1 MDLLVFALLLLV
13 LLCVLLGAGLWISMS
28 LAAVGYV
35 AMAHVHPSPGLF
47 LASAYW
53 ESTGSWTLAALPM
66 FVWMGEILFR
76 TRLSEELFNGLSPWV
91 RWLPGRLLHVNILAC
106 GIFGSVSG
114 SSAATCAT
122 VSKIALP
129 ELKRR
134 GYDERVAVGSLA
146 TSGTLG
152 ILIPPSIIMVVY
164 AVAAEVSIVR
174 VFIAGC
180 LPGLIV
186 MALFSAYIAV
196 WALLN
201 PSKQPVREP
210 AMPFMEKLRQ
220 SAQLIPCAILI
231 IVVIGTMFVGWA
243 TATEAAAFGVL
254 GSLLMALGRRVGY
267 GVLALGLA
275 LGVSGMIA
283 WHQALAFVF
292 FAVLGIA
299 AGERILTWRNF
310 IESITGATRLSCM
323 IMFILAGAA
332 FLTKAMALTGIPAA
346 LAQGVAALN
355 LGPYGLIAILTI
367 VYVLL
372 GTALDGVSMIVLT
385 TSIVIPLVQHAGFDL
400 VWFGI
405 FIVLLVEIAEITP
418 PVGFNLFVMQTMTGM
433 EQTEV
438 AKASLPFFLM
448 LVVTVVLI
456 TLFPATLVTGLPE
469 WLLAR

>member
-1 MDLLVFALLLLV
+1 MDLLTFALLLLV
-13 LLCVLLGAGLWISMS
+13 LLCMLLGAGLWISMS
-28 LAAVGYV
+28 LAAVGWV
-35 AMAHVHPSPGLF
+35 AMTFVHPQPGLF
-47 LASAYW
+47 LASAFW

-76 TRLSEELFNGLSPWV
+76 TKLSEELFNGLAPWV
-91 RWLPGRLLHVNILAC
+91 RRIPGGLLHVNILAC

-134 GYDERVAVGSLA
+134 GYDEDIAVGSLA

-164 AVAAEVSIVR
+164 AVAAEVSIIR

-180 LPGLIV
+180 IPGLLV
-186 MALFSAYIAV
+186 MLLFSGYIVV

-201 PSKQPVREP
+201 PDKQPPRDARMSFV
-210 AMPFMEKLRQ
+210 AKIKQ
-220 SAQLIPCAILI
+220 SAQLIPCALLI
-231 IVVIGTMFVGWA
+231 VGVIGTMFVGWA

-254 GSLLMALGRRVGY
+254 GSLI
-267 GVLALGLA
+267 LA
-275 LGVSGMIA
+275 
-283 WHQALAFVF
+283 
-292 FAVLGIA
+292 AVTGSLS
-299 AGERILTWRNF
+299 WRNF
-310 IESITGATRLSCM
+310 IDSLKGATRLSCM

-332 FLTKAMALTGIPAA
+332 FLTKAMALTGIPGA
-346 LAQGVAALN
+346 LAEGVAAMH
-355 LGPYGLIAILTI
+355 LGPYGLIAVLTV
-367 VYVLL
+367 VYVIL

-385 TSIVIPLVQHAGFDL
+385 TSIVIPLVQQAGFDL

-418 PVGFNLFVMQTMTGM
+418 PVGFNLFVMQTMTGK

-438 AKASLPFFLM
+438 ARASLPFFLM
-448 LVVTVVLI
+448 LVVTVVLC
-456 TLFPATLVTGLPE
+456 TVFPVTLVTGLPE

>member
-1 MDLLVFALLLLV
+1 MDLLSFALLLLI
-13 LLCVLLGAGLWISMS
+13 LLCVLLGTGLWIPMS
-28 LAAVGYV
+28 LAVVGYI
-35 AMAHVHPSPGLF
+35 AMMAVHPQPGLF
-47 LASAYW
+47 LASSMW

-76 TRLSEELFNGLSPWV
+76 TKLSEELFNGLSPWV

-129 ELKRR
+129 ELRRR
-134 GYDERVAVGSLA
+134 GYDEGVAIGSLA
-146 TSGTLG
+146 TAGTLG
-152 ILIPPSIIMVVY
+152 IMIPPSIIMVVY

-174 VFIAGC
+174 VFIAGMI
-180 LPGLIV
+180 PGILV
-186 MALFSAYIAV
+186 MVLFSAYIAI
-196 WALLN
+196 WAVLN
-201 PSKQPVREP
+201 PDKQPAKEP
-210 AMPFMEKLRQ
+210 ALSFREKMRA

-231 IVVIGTMFVGWA
+231 IAVIGTMFVGWA

-254 GSLLMALGRRVGY
+254 GALI
-267 GVLALGLA
+267 LA
-275 LGVSGMIA
+275 
-283 WHQALAFVF
+283 
-292 FAVLGIA
+292 AVT
-299 AGERILTWRNF
+299 RTLTWQSF
-310 IESITGATRLSCM
+310 KESLMGATRLSCM

-332 FLTKAMALTGIPAA
+332 FLTKAMALTGIPTA
-346 LAQGVAALN
+346 LAAGVQTLN
-355 LGPYGLIAILTI
+355 LGPFGIIAILTV
-367 VYVLL
+367 VYLIL

-385 TSIVIPLVQHAGFDL
+385 TSIVVPMVQAAGFDL

-418 PVGFNLFVMQTMTGM
+418 PLGFNLFVMQTMTGK

-438 AKASLPFFLM
+438 AWASLPFFLM
-448 LVVTVVLI
+448 LVLTVVLI
-456 TLFPATLVTGLPE
+456 TLFPVTLVTGLPE

>member
-1 MDLLVFALLLLV
+1 MDLLTLGLLLLV
-13 LLCVLLGAGLWISMS
+13 VLCLLLGAGLWISLS
-28 LAAVGYV
+28 LAAVGWL
-35 AMAHVHPSPGLF
+35 ATSMVHPQPGLF

-53 ESTGSWTLAALPM
+53 EATGSWTLAALPM

-76 TRLSEELFNGLSPWV
+76 TKLSEELFNGLAPWV
-91 RWLPGRLLHVNILAC
+91 RRIPGRLLHVNILAC

-134 GYDERVAVGSLA
+134 GYDERVAIGSLA
-146 TSGTLG
+146 TAGTLG
-152 ILIPPSIIMVVY
+152 IMIPPSIIMVVY

-174 VFIAGC
+174 VFIAGMI
-180 LPGLIV
+180 PGLMV
-186 MALFSAYIAV
+186 MALFSLYIIA

-201 PSKQPVREP
+201 PAKQPPAEP
-210 AMPFMEKLRQ
+210 RISFLAKLRQ
-220 SAQLIPCAILI
+220 SAQLIPCGLLI
-231 IVVIGTMFVGWA
+231 VAVIGTMFVGWA

-254 GSLLMALGRRVGY
+254 GSLILAALTGT
-267 GVLALGLA
+267 
-275 LGVSGMIA
+275 
-283 WHQALAFVF
+283 
-292 FAVLGIA
+292 
-299 AGERILTWRNF
+299 LTWRSF
-310 IESITGATRLSCM
+310 VDSLMGATRLSCM
-323 IMFILAGAA
+323 IIFILAGAA

-346 LAQGVAALN
+346 LAQGVSALE
-355 LGPYGLIAILTI
+355 LGPYGIIAILTVTYLI
-367 VYVLL
+367 L

-385 TSIVIPLVQHAGFDL
+385 TSIVVPMIQLAGFDL

-405 FIVLLVEIAEITP
+405 FIVLLVEIAEVTP
-418 PVGFNLFVMQTMTGM
+418 PLGFNLFVMQTMTGK

-438 AKASLPFFLM
+438 AMASLPFFLM

-456 TLFPATLVTGLPE
+456 TLFPVTLVTGLPE

>member
-1 MDLLVFALLLLV
+1 MDLLTFALLLLV
-13 LLCVLLGAGLWISMS
+13 LLCLLLGAGLWISMS
-28 LAAVGYV
+28 LATVGWV
-35 AMAHVHPSPGLF
+35 AMTFVHPSPGLF
-47 LASAYW
+47 LASAFW
-53 ESTGSWTLAALPM
+53 EATGSWTLAALPM

-76 TRLSEELFNGLSPWV
+76 TKLSEELFNGLAPWV
-91 RWLPGRLLHVNILAC
+91 RRIPGGLLHVNILAC

-134 GYDERVAVGSLA
+134 GYDEDVAIGSLA

-164 AVAAEVSIVR
+164 AVAAEVSIIR

-180 LPGLIV
+180 LPGLLV
-186 MALFSAYIAV
+186 MLLFSGYIVV

-201 PSKQPVREP
+201 PHKQPPRDIRMSFS
-210 AMPFMEKLRQ
+210 AKMRQ
-220 SAQLIPCAILI
+220 SAQLIPCALLI
-231 IVVIGTMFVGWA
+231 VGVIGTMFVGWA

-254 GSLLMALGRRVGY
+254 GSLI
-267 GVLALGLA
+267 LAAITGSL
-275 LGVSGMIA
+275 S
-283 WHQALAFVF
+283 
-292 FAVLGIA
+292 
-299 AGERILTWRNF
+299 WRSF
-310 IESITGATRLSCM
+310 IDSLQGATRLSCM

-346 LAQGVAALN
+346 LAAGVAAMH
-355 LGPYGLIAILTI
+355 LGPYGLIAVLTV
-367 VYVLL
+367 VYVIL

-385 TSIVIPLVQHAGFDL
+385 TSIVIPLVQQVGIDL

-418 PVGFNLFVMQTMTGM
+418 PVGFNLFVMQTMTGK

-438 AKASLPFFLM
+438 AMASLPFFLM
-448 LVVTVVLI
+448 LVVTVVLCTI
-456 TLFPATLVTGLPE
+456 FPVTLVTGLPD
-469 WLLAR
+469 WLLSR

>member
-1 MDLLVFALLLLV
+1 MDHITLALLLLTV
-13 LLCVLLGAGLWISMS
+13 LFLLLGSGLWIA
-28 LAAVGYV
+28 LALAGTGYI
-35 AMAHVHPSPGLF
+35 AMLVVNPSPGLF

-76 TRLSEELFNGLSPWV
+76 TKLSEELFNGLAPWV
-91 RWLPGRLLHVNILAC
+91 RRIPGRLLHVNILAC

-122 VSKIALP
+122 VSRIALP

-134 GYDERVAVGSLA
+134 GYDESISIGSLA
-146 TSGTLG
+146 TAGTLG
-152 ILIPPSIIMVVY
+152 IMIPPSIIMVIY

-180 LPGLIV
+180 IPGLLV
-186 MALFSAYIAV
+186 MLLFSGYIIV

-201 PSKQPVREP
+201 PKKQPVAEP
-210 AMPFMEKLRQ
+210 RLSFLEKLRA
-220 SAQLIPCAILI
+220 SSQLIPCGLLI
-231 IVVIGTMFVGWA
+231 IGVIGTMFIGWA

-254 GSLLMALGRRVGY
+254 GSLILAALTRTLTLRSFFES
-267 GVLALGLA
+267 LAA
-275 LGVSGMIA
+275 
-283 WHQALAFVF
+283 
-292 FAVLGIA
+292 
-299 AGERILTWRNF
+299 
-310 IESITGATRLSCM
+310 ATRLSCM
-323 IMFILAGAA
+323 ILFILAGAA
-332 FLTKAMALTGIPAA
+332 FLTKAMALTGIPTA
-346 LAQGVAALN
+346 LAQQVAAAG
-355 LGPYGLIAILTI
+355 LGPYAIIAILTG
-367 VYVLL
+367 VYVIL
-372 GTALDGVSMIVLT
+372 GMALDGVSMIVLT
-385 TSIVIPLVQHAGFDL
+385 TSVVIPIVQQAGFDL

-418 PVGFNLFVMQTMTGM
+418 PLGFNLFVMQTMTGK

-438 AKASLPFFLM
+438 AWASLPFFLM

-456 TLFPATLVTGLPE
+456 TLFPVTLVTGLPE